1 MNRFYYGDI
10 YMQSEFDSTE
20 EKIINA
26 TFRILQKEGIDKA
39 TTKRIASEAG
49 VNEVTIFRKFDT
61 KKNLI
66 ETTKEYYFNEFLEKI
81 ESIFDFTGDETIEE
95 YLGKNFEGLFELKDK
110 DFSIIKISMEEVRE
124 IPEKKRLISVITNT
138 MLNKL
143 EEFFKLQIEKGEIRN
158 VDTRVLSINCFSVTF
173 QSIVLRKVYDE
184 NAELDSQKYADAFL
198 DILYNGIKKK

>member
-173 QSIVLRKVYDE
+173 QSIVLRKIYDE

>member
-66 ETTKEYYFNEFLEKI
+66 ETTKEHYFNEFLEKI

>member
-1 MNRFYYGDI
+1 
-10 YMQSEFDSTE
+10 MQSEFDSTE

>member
-26 TFRILQKEGIDKA
+26 TFKILQKEGIDKA

-66 ETTKEYYFNEFLEKI
+66 ETTKEHYFNEFLEKI

>member
-1 MNRFYYGDI
+1 
-10 YMQSEFDSTE
+10 MQSEFDSTE

-26 TFRILQKEGIDKA
+26 TFKILQKEGIDKA

-66 ETTKEYYFNEFLEKI
+66 ETTKEHYFNEFLEKI

>member
-1 MNRFYYGDI
+1 
-10 YMQSEFDSTE
+10 MQSEFDNTE
-20 EKIINA
+20 EKIIKA
-26 TFRILQKEGIDKA
+26 TFLILQKEGFDKT
-39 TTKRIASEAG
+39 TTKKIASEAG

-66 ETTKEYYFNEFLEKI
+66 EITKDYYFNEFLEKI
-81 ESIFDFTGDETIEE
+81 ESIFEFTGDETIEE
-95 YLGKNFEGLFELKDK
+95 YLGKNFEGLFKLKDK
-110 DFSIIKISMEEVRE
+110 DFSIIKISMQEVSE

-158 VDTRVLSINCFSVTF
+158 VDTRVLSITCFSVTF

-184 NAELDSQKYADAFL
+184 NTEIDSQKYANAFL
-198 DILYNGIKKK
+198 DILYNGIKE

>member
-1 MNRFYYGDI
+1 
-10 YMQSEFDSTE
+10 MQSEFDSTE

-173 QSIVLRKVYDE
+173 QSIVLRKIYDE